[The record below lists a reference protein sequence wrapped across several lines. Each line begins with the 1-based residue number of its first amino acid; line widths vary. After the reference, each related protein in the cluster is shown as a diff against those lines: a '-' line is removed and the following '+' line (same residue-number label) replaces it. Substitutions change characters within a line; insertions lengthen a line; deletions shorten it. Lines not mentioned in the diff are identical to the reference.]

1 VHGVG
6 MRPYYEKGKGLVK
19 PLENGYN
26 EKCDSKSCSD
36 LLPVMLINEISRD
49 QEWEKKYGRYLSGG

>member
-1 VHGVG
+1 